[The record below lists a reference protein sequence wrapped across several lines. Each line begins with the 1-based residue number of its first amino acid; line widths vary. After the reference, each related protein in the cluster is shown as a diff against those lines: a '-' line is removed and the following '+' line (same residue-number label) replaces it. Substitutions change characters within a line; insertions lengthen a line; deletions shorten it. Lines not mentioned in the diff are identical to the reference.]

1 MEIVKEPVIPSL
13 IANTIMVR
21 QIFDGVHE
29 GYEITPCEG
38 YVLHDKSLDY
48 YQEYDEYGNGIGE
61 VILGFYA
68 GTRTV
73 RYDYDFA
80 VNPREF
86 YAVLE
91 TDVPE
96 GAEIFNVPSGDHEV
110 M

>member
-1 MEIVKEPVIPSL
+1 MAWTQEVIPSL
-13 IANTIMVR
+13 IENTTMIKR
-21 QIFDGVHE
+21 FSDGVHKT
-29 GYEITPCEG
+29 YWITPCEG
-38 YVLHDKSLDY
+38 YVLLDKELDL
-48 YQEYDEYGNGIGE
+48 EITEPGSIEPTGE

-73 RYDYDFA
+73 RYDYDFT

-91 TDVPE
+91 TEVPE
-96 GAEIFNVPSGDHEV
+96 GAEIFNVPSSDHEI